1 MAKMKK
7 GTKIFLIL
15 AVVIVVIAAALIGLV
30 RVGQS
35 ALEAMTTGAASYT
48 ALERMDLANTLSV
61 SGNIQSADVKKVY
74 QEANGAGK
82 ALQVNVEVGDTV
94 AEGDVLCVFDSTDLE
109 KDYEKSRLQAE
120 QSEKSAQISLDSA
133 QNSYNT
139 GVIAQEQAVRAAKQN
154 LETMQ
159 DALTTAEEQYNDAL
173 EDYNSGKL
181 ELTLQVDAE
190 YTQAQYAYTSAK
202 KVSNDL
208 YLVMRDAENA
218 LESAQEGGDSEAI
231 EQAQQAYNAANSE
244 YQAAQVQTDNAKA
257 AFDAAR
263 EVYENKDT
271 QVESLLD
278 DYREAVTDAQENVSD
293 AEVALQEAEEQRE
306 LALHGYSNSVSS
318 AQIATDQTVTEM
330 NLADAQENIDKCTV
344 TAPAAG
350 TVTAV
355 YVNEGESNAS
365 GSLLFVIENLEELEI
380 VTSVREYD
388 IASLAVGMPAE
399 IKTDATGDT
408 VYSGQVKDIAI
419 TAQKDAYGN
428 TVSSSNAEFDVTLSV
443 DPGEGGLLVG
453 MNGRATITTNSTEGV
468 LAVLYSSLGYDENG
482 APYVMAA
489 RPQDDGTLVVE
500 KVPVETGVETDFEVE
515 VISDALAE
523 GDLILD
529 DPTAVAEGT
538 VLPAVSAQ
546 GAAQADAPAGQ
557 WQVTIG

>member
-30 RVGQS
+30 RAGQS
-35 ALEAMTTGAASYT
+35 ALQAMTTGAASYT
-48 ALERMDLANTLSV
+48 ALERMDLTNTLSV

-74 QEANGAGK
+74 QEAAGAGK

-154 LETMQ
+154 LEAMQ

-208 YLVMRDAENA
+208 YLAMREKEHAAENEPDNA
-218 LESAQEGGDSEAI
+218 E
-231 EQAQQAYNAANSE
+231 AQQEYAAARAE
-244 YQAAQVQTDNAKA
+244 YEAAQVQTDNAKA

-318 AQIATDQTVTEM
+318 AQIAADQTVTEM

-365 GSLLFVIENLEELEI
+365 GSLLFVIENLDELEI

-453 MNGRATITTNSTEGV
+453 MNGRATITTDSTEGV
-468 LAVLYSSLGYDENG
+468 LAVLYSSLGYDEDG
-482 APYVMAA
+482 APYVMVA

-538 VLPAVSAQ
+538 ILPAVSAQ

>member
-30 RVGQS
+30 RAGQS

-48 ALERMDLANTLSV
+48 ALERMDLTNTLSV

-139 GVIAQEQAVRAAKQN
+139 GVIAQEQAVRAAQQN
-154 LETMQ
+154 LEAMQ

-208 YLVMRDAENA
+208 YLAMREKEHAAENEPDNA
-218 LESAQEGGDSEAI
+218 E
-231 EQAQQAYNAANSE
+231 AQQEYAAARAE
-244 YQAAQVQTDNAKA
+244 YEAAQVQTDNAKA

-278 DYREAVTDAQENVSD
+278 DYRDAVTDAQENVSD

-318 AQIATDQTVTEM
+318 AQIAADQTVTEM

-365 GSLLFVIENLEELEI
+365 GSLLFVIENLDELEI

-453 MNGRATITTNSTEGV
+453 MNGRATITTDSTEGV
-468 LAVLYSSLGYDENG
+468 LAVLYSSLGYDEDG
-482 APYVMAA
+482 APYVMVA

-538 VLPAVSAQ
+538 ILPAVSAQ

>member
-30 RVGQS
+30 RAGQS
-35 ALEAMTTGAASYT
+35 ALQAMTTGAASYT
-48 ALERMDLANTLSV
+48 ALERMDLTNTLSV

-74 QEANGAGK
+74 QEAAGAGK

-154 LETMQ
+154 LEAMQ

-208 YLVMRDAENA
+208 YLAMREKEHAAENEPDNA
-218 LESAQEGGDSEAI
+218 E
-231 EQAQQAYNAANSE
+231 AQQEYAAARAE
-244 YQAAQVQTDNAKA
+244 YEAAQVQTDNAKA

-278 DYREAVTDAQENVSD
+278 DYRDAVTDAQENVSD

-365 GSLLFVIENLEELEI
+365 GSLLFVIENLDELEI

-453 MNGRATITTNSTEGV
+453 MNGRATITTDSTEGV

-538 VLPAVSAQ
+538 ILPAVSAQ

>member
-15 AVVIVVIAAALIGLV
+15 AVVIVAVAAALIGLV
-30 RVGQS
+30 RAGQS

-48 ALERMDLANTLSV
+48 ALERMDLTNTLSV

-139 GVIAQEQAVRAAKQN
+139 GVIAQEQAVRAAQQN
-154 LETMQ
+154 LEAMQ

-208 YLVMRDAENA
+208 YLAMREKEHAAENEPDNA
-218 LESAQEGGDSEAI
+218 E
-231 EQAQQAYNAANSE
+231 AQQEYAAARAE
-244 YQAAQVQTDNAKA
+244 YEAAQVQTDNAKA

-278 DYREAVTDAQENVSD
+278 DYRDAVTDAQENVSD

-318 AQIATDQTVTEM
+318 AQIAADQTVTEM

-365 GSLLFVIENLEELEI
+365 GSLLFVIENLDELEI

-453 MNGRATITTNSTEGV
+453 MNGRATITTDSTEGV
-468 LAVLYSSLGYDENG
+468 LAVLYSSLGYDEDG
-482 APYVMAA
+482 APYVMVA

-538 VLPAVSAQ
+538 ILPAVSAQ

>member
-15 AVVIVVIAAALIGLV
+15 AVVIVVIAAVLIGLV
-30 RVGQS
+30 RAGQS
-35 ALEAMTTGAASYT
+35 ALQAMTTGAASYT
-48 ALERMDLANTLSV
+48 ALERMDLTNTLSV

-74 QEANGAGK
+74 QEAAGAGK

-139 GVIAQEQAVRAAKQN
+139 GVIAQEQAVRAAQQN
-154 LETMQ
+154 LEAMQ

-208 YLVMRDAENA
+208 YLAMREKEHAAENEPDNA
-218 LESAQEGGDSEAI
+218 E
-231 EQAQQAYNAANSE
+231 AQQEYAAARAE
-244 YQAAQVQTDNAKA
+244 YEAAQVQTDNAKA

-278 DYREAVTDAQENVSD
+278 DYRDAVTDAQENVSD

-318 AQIATDQTVTEM
+318 AQIAADQTVTEM

-453 MNGRATITTNSTEGV
+453 MNGRATITTDSTEGV

-482 APYVMAA
+482 APYVMVA

>member
-30 RVGQS
+30 RAGQS

-48 ALERMDLANTLSV
+48 ALERMDLTNTLSV

-74 QEANGAGK
+74 QEAAGAGK

-109 KDYEKSRLQAE
+109 KNYEKSRLQAE

-154 LETMQ
+154 LEAMQ

-208 YLVMRDAENA
+208 YLAMREKEHAAENEPDNA
-218 LESAQEGGDSEAI
+218 E
-231 EQAQQAYNAANSE
+231 AQQEYAAARAE
-244 YQAAQVQTDNAKA
+244 YEAAQVQTDNAKA

-278 DYREAVTDAQENVSD
+278 DYRDAVTDAQENVSD

-318 AQIATDQTVTEM
+318 AQIAADQTVTEM

-365 GSLLFVIENLEELEI
+365 GSLLFVIENLDELEI

-453 MNGRATITTNSTEGV
+453 MNGRATITTDSTEGV
-468 LAVLYSSLGYDENG
+468 LAVLYSSLGYDEDG

-538 VLPAVSAQ
+538 ILPAVSAQ

>member
-30 RVGQS
+30 RAGQS

-48 ALERMDLANTLSV
+48 ALERMDLTNTLSV

-74 QEANGAGK
+74 QEAAGAGK

-139 GVIAQEQAVRAAKQN
+139 GVIAQEQAVRAAQQN
-154 LETMQ
+154 LEAMQ

-208 YLVMRDAENA
+208 YLAMREKEHAAENEPDNA
-218 LESAQEGGDSEAI
+218 E
-231 EQAQQAYNAANSE
+231 AQQEYAAARAE
-244 YQAAQVQTDNAKA
+244 YEAAQVQTDNAKA

-278 DYREAVTDAQENVSD
+278 DYRDAVTDAQENVSD

-306 LALHGYSNSVSS
+306 LVLHGYSNSVSS
-318 AQIATDQTVTEM
+318 AQIAADQTVTEM

-453 MNGRATITTNSTEGV
+453 MNGRATITTDSTEGV

>member
-30 RVGQS
+30 RAGQS
-35 ALEAMTTGAASYT
+35 ALQAMTTGAASYT
-48 ALERMDLANTLSV
+48 ALERMDLTNTLSV

-74 QEANGAGK
+74 QEAAGAGK

-139 GVIAQEQAVRAAKQN
+139 GVIAQEQAVRAAQQN
-154 LETMQ
+154 LEAMQ
-159 DALTTAEEQYNDAL
+159 DALTTAEEEYNDAL

-208 YLVMRDAENA
+208 YLAMRDAEHA
-218 LESAQEGGDSEAI
+218 LESATEENR
-231 EQAQQAYNAANSE
+231 EELEQAYNAANSE

-278 DYREAVTDAQENVSD
+278 DYRDAVTDAQENVSD

-453 MNGRATITTNSTEGV
+453 MNGRATITTDSTEGV
-468 LAVLYSSLGYDENG
+468 LAVLYSSLGYDEDG

-538 VLPAVSAQ
+538 ILPAVSAQ

>member
-15 AVVIVVIAAALIGLV
+15 AVVIVAVAAALIGLV
-30 RVGQS
+30 RAGQS

-48 ALERMDLANTLSV
+48 ALERMDLTNTLSV

-139 GVIAQEQAVRAAKQN
+139 GVIAQEQAVRAAQQN
-154 LETMQ
+154 LEAMQ

-208 YLVMRDAENA
+208 YLAMRDAEHA
-218 LESAQEGGDSEAI
+218 LESATEENR
-231 EQAQQAYNAANSE
+231 EELEQAYNAANSE

-278 DYREAVTDAQENVSD
+278 DYRDAVTDAQENVSD

-318 AQIATDQTVTEM
+318 AQIAADQTVTEM

-365 GSLLFVIENLEELEI
+365 GSLLFVIENLDKLEI

-453 MNGRATITTNSTEGV
+453 MNGRATITTDSTEGV

-538 VLPAVSAQ
+538 ILPAVSAQ

>member
-30 RVGQS
+30 RAGQS
-35 ALEAMTTGAASYT
+35 ALQAMTTGAASYT
-48 ALERMDLANTLSV
+48 ALERMDLTNTLSV

-154 LETMQ
+154 LEAMQ

-208 YLVMRDAENA
+208 YLAMREKEHAAENEPDNA
-218 LESAQEGGDSEAI
+218 E
-231 EQAQQAYNAANSE
+231 AQQEYAAARAE
-244 YQAAQVQTDNAKA
+244 YEAAQVQTDNAKA

-453 MNGRATITTNSTEGV
+453 MNGRATITTDSTEGV
-468 LAVLYSSLGYDENG
+468 LAVLYSSLGYDEDG

-538 VLPAVSAQ
+538 ILPAVSAQ

>member
-15 AVVIVVIAAALIGLV
+15 AVVIVVIAAVLIGLV
-30 RVGQS
+30 RAGQS
-35 ALEAMTTGAASYT
+35 ALQAMTTGAASYT
-48 ALERMDLANTLSV
+48 ALERMDLTNTLSV

-74 QEANGAGK
+74 QEAAGAGK

-154 LETMQ
+154 LEAMQ

-208 YLVMRDAENA
+208 YLAMREKEHAAENEPDNA
-218 LESAQEGGDSEAI
+218 E
-231 EQAQQAYNAANSE
+231 AQQEYAAARAE
-244 YQAAQVQTDNAKA
+244 YEAAQVQTDNAKA

-278 DYREAVTDAQENVSD
+278 DYRDAVTDAQENVSD

-318 AQIATDQTVTEM
+318 AQIAADQTVTEM

-365 GSLLFVIENLEELEI
+365 GSLLFVIENLDELEI

-453 MNGRATITTNSTEGV
+453 MNGRATITTDSTEGV
-468 LAVLYSSLGYDENG
+468 LAVLYSSLGYDEDG

-538 VLPAVSAQ
+538 ILPAVSAQ

>member
-30 RVGQS
+30 RAGQS

-48 ALERMDLANTLSV
+48 ALERMDLTNTLSV

-74 QEANGAGK
+74 QEATGAGK

-154 LETMQ
+154 LEAMQ

-208 YLVMRDAENA
+208 YLAMRDAEHA
-218 LESAQEGGDSEAI
+218 LESATEENR
-231 EQAQQAYNAANSE
+231 EELEQAYNAANSE

-278 DYREAVTDAQENVSD
+278 DYRDAVTDAQENVSD

-318 AQIATDQTVTEM
+318 AQIAADQTVTEM

-453 MNGRATITTNSTEGV
+453 MNGRATITTDSTEGV
-468 LAVLYSSLGYDENG
+468 LAVLYSSLGYDEDG

-538 VLPAVSAQ
+538 ILPAVSAQ

>member
-30 RVGQS
+30 RAGQS

-48 ALERMDLANTLSV
+48 ALERMDLTNTLSV

-74 QEANGAGK
+74 QEAAGAGK

-139 GVIAQEQAVRAAKQN
+139 GVIAQEQAVRAAQQN
-154 LETMQ
+154 LEAMQ

-208 YLVMRDAENA
+208 YLAMREAEHA
-218 LESAQEGGDSEAI
+218 LESATEENR
-231 EQAQQAYNAANSE
+231 EELEQAYNAANSE
-244 YQAAQVQTDNAKA
+244 YEAAQVQTDNAKA

-278 DYREAVTDAQENVSD
+278 DYRDAVIDAQENVSD

-318 AQIATDQTVTEM
+318 AQIAADQTVTEM

-453 MNGRATITTNSTEGV
+453 MNGRATITTDSTEGV
-468 LAVLYSSLGYDENG
+468 LAVLYSSLGYDEDG

-538 VLPAVSAQ
+538 ILPAVSAQ

>member
-15 AVVIVVIAAALIGLV
+15 AVVIVVIAAVLIGLV

-35 ALEAMTTGAASYT
+35 ALQAMTTGAASYT
-48 ALERMDLANTLSV
+48 ALERMDLTNTLSV

-74 QEANGAGK
+74 QEAAGAGK

-154 LETMQ
+154 LEAMQ

-208 YLVMRDAENA
+208 YLAMREKEHAAENEPDNA
-218 LESAQEGGDSEAI
+218 E
-231 EQAQQAYNAANSE
+231 AQQEYAAARAE
-244 YQAAQVQTDNAKA
+244 YEAAQVQTDNAKA

-453 MNGRATITTNSTEGV
+453 MNGRATITTDSTEGV
-468 LAVLYSSLGYDENG
+468 LAVLYSSLGYDEDG

-538 VLPAVSAQ
+538 ILPAVSAQ

>member
-30 RVGQS
+30 RAGQS
-35 ALEAMTTGAASYT
+35 ALQAMTTGAASYT
-48 ALERMDLANTLSV
+48 ALERMDLTNTLSV

-94 AEGDVLCVFDSTDLE
+94 AEGDVLCIFDSTDLE

-139 GVIAQEQAVRAAKQN
+139 GVIAQEQAVRAAQQN
-154 LETMQ
+154 LEAMQ

-208 YLVMRDAENA
+208 YLAMREKEHAAENEPDNA
-218 LESAQEGGDSEAI
+218 E
-231 EQAQQAYNAANSE
+231 AQQEYAAARAE
-244 YQAAQVQTDNAKA
+244 YEAAQVQTDNAKA

-318 AQIATDQTVTEM
+318 AQIAADQTVTEM

-365 GSLLFVIENLEELEI
+365 GSLLFVIENLDELEI

-453 MNGRATITTNSTEGV
+453 MNGRATITTDSTEGV
-468 LAVLYSSLGYDENG
+468 LAVLYSSLGYDEDG

>member
-30 RVGQS
+30 RAGQS
-35 ALEAMTTGAASYT
+35 ALQAMTTGAASYT
-48 ALERMDLANTLSV
+48 ALERMDLTNTLSV

-74 QEANGAGK
+74 QEAAGAGK

-154 LETMQ
+154 LEAMQ

-208 YLVMRDAENA
+208 YLAMREKEHAAENDPDNA
-218 LESAQEGGDSEAI
+218 E
-231 EQAQQAYNAANSE
+231 AQQEYAAARAE
-244 YQAAQVQTDNAKA
+244 YEAAQVQTDNAKA

-278 DYREAVTDAQENVSD
+278 DYRDAVTDAQENVSD

-318 AQIATDQTVTEM
+318 AQIAADQTVTEM

-365 GSLLFVIENLEELEI
+365 GSLLFVIENLDELEI

-453 MNGRATITTNSTEGV
+453 MNGRATITTDSTEGV
-468 LAVLYSSLGYDENG
+468 LAVLYSSLGYDEDG

-538 VLPAVSAQ
+538 ILPAVSAQ

>member
-30 RVGQS
+30 RAGQS
-35 ALEAMTTGAASYT
+35 ALQAMTTGAASYT
-48 ALERMDLANTLSV
+48 ALERMDLTNTLSV

-154 LETMQ
+154 LEAMQ

-208 YLVMRDAENA
+208 YLAMREKEHAAENEPDNA
-218 LESAQEGGDSEAI
+218 E
-231 EQAQQAYNAANSE
+231 AQQEYAAARAE
-244 YQAAQVQTDNAKA
+244 YEAAQVQTDNAKA

-318 AQIATDQTVTEM
+318 AQIAADQTVTEM

-365 GSLLFVIENLEELEI
+365 GSLLFVIENLDELEI

-453 MNGRATITTNSTEGV
+453 MNGRATITTDSTEGV
-468 LAVLYSSLGYDENG
+468 LAVLYSSLGYDEDG

-538 VLPAVSAQ
+538 ILPAVSAQ

>member
-48 ALERMDLANTLSV
+48 ALERMDLTNTLSV

-74 QEANGAGK
+74 QEAAGAGK

-154 LETMQ
+154 LEAMQ
-159 DALTTAEEQYNDAL
+159 DALTTAEEEYNDAL

-208 YLVMRDAENA
+208 YLAMRDAEHA
-218 LESAQEGGDSEAI
+218 LESATEENR
-231 EQAQQAYNAANSE
+231 EELEQAYNAANSE

-318 AQIATDQTVTEM
+318 AQIAADQTVTEM

-453 MNGRATITTNSTEGV
+453 MNGRATITTDSTEGV
-468 LAVLYSSLGYDENG
+468 LAVLYSSLGYDEDG

-538 VLPAVSAQ
+538 ILPAVSAQ

>member
-30 RVGQS
+30 RAGQS
-35 ALEAMTTGAASYT
+35 ALQAMTTGAASYT
-48 ALERMDLANTLSV
+48 ALERMDLTNTLSV

-74 QEANGAGK
+74 QEAAGAGK

-154 LETMQ
+154 LEAMQ

-208 YLVMRDAENA
+208 YLAMRDAEHA
-218 LESAQEGGDSEAI
+218 LESATEENR
-231 EQAQQAYNAANSE
+231 EELERAYNAANSE

-278 DYREAVTDAQENVSD
+278 DYRDAVTDAQENVSD

-365 GSLLFVIENLEELEI
+365 GSLLFVIENLDELEI

-453 MNGRATITTNSTEGV
+453 MNGRATITTDSTEGV
-468 LAVLYSSLGYDENG
+468 LAVLYSSLGYDEDG
-482 APYVMAA
+482 APYVMVA

>member
-30 RVGQS
+30 RAGQS
-35 ALEAMTTGAASYT
+35 ALQAMTTGAASYT
-48 ALERMDLANTLSV
+48 ALERMDLTNTLSV

-74 QEANGAGK
+74 QEAAGAGK

-154 LETMQ
+154 LEAMQ

-208 YLVMRDAENA
+208 YLAMRDAEHA
-218 LESAQEGGDSEAI
+218 LESATEENR
-231 EQAQQAYNAANSE
+231 EELERAYNAANSE

-278 DYREAVTDAQENVSD
+278 DYRDAVTDAQENVSD

-318 AQIATDQTVTEM
+318 AQIAADQTVTEM

-453 MNGRATITTNSTEGV
+453 MNGRATITTDSTEGV

>member
-30 RVGQS
+30 RAGQS
-35 ALEAMTTGAASYT
+35 ALQAMTTGAASYT
-48 ALERMDLANTLSV
+48 ALERMDLTNTLSV

-74 QEANGAGK
+74 QEAAGAGK

-139 GVIAQEQAVRAAKQN
+139 GVIAQEQAVRAAQQN
-154 LETMQ
+154 LEAMQ
-159 DALTTAEEQYNDAL
+159 DALTTAEEEYNDAL

-208 YLVMRDAENA
+208 YLAMREKEHAAENEPDNA
-218 LESAQEGGDSEAI
+218 E
-231 EQAQQAYNAANSE
+231 AQQEYAAARAE
-244 YQAAQVQTDNAKA
+244 YEAAQVQTDNAKA

-278 DYREAVTDAQENVSD
+278 DYRDAVTDAQENVSD

-318 AQIATDQTVTEM
+318 AQIAADQTVTEM

-365 GSLLFVIENLEELEI
+365 GSLLFVIENLDELEI

-453 MNGRATITTNSTEGV
+453 MNGRATITTDSTEGV
-468 LAVLYSSLGYDENG
+468 LAVLYSSLGYDEDG

-538 VLPAVSAQ
+538 ILPAVSAQ

>member
-30 RVGQS
+30 RAGQS
-35 ALEAMTTGAASYT
+35 ALQAMTTGAASYT
-48 ALERMDLANTLSV
+48 ALERMDLTNTLSV

-74 QEANGAGK
+74 QEAAGAGK

-154 LETMQ
+154 LEAMQ

-208 YLVMRDAENA
+208 YLAMREKEHAAENEPDNA
-218 LESAQEGGDSEAI
+218 E
-231 EQAQQAYNAANSE
+231 AQQEYAAARAE
-244 YQAAQVQTDNAKA
+244 YEAAQVQTDNAKA

-278 DYREAVTDAQENVSD
+278 DYRDAVTDAQENVSD

-453 MNGRATITTNSTEGV
+453 MNGRATITTDSTEGV
-468 LAVLYSSLGYDENG
+468 LAVLYSSLGYDEDG
-482 APYVMAA
+482 APYVMVA

-538 VLPAVSAQ
+538 ILPAVSAQ

>member
-30 RVGQS
+30 RAGQS
-35 ALEAMTTGAASYT
+35 ALQAMTTGAASYT
-48 ALERMDLANTLSV
+48 ALERMDLTNTLSV

-74 QEANGAGK
+74 QEAAGAGK

-154 LETMQ
+154 LEAMQ

-208 YLVMRDAENA
+208 YLAMRDAEHA
-218 LESAQEGGDSEAI
+218 LESATEENR
-231 EQAQQAYNAANSE
+231 EELEQAYNAANSE

-482 APYVMAA
+482 APYVMVA

-538 VLPAVSAQ
+538 ILPAVSAQ

>member
-15 AVVIVVIAAALIGLV
+15 AVVIVVIAAVLIGLV
-30 RVGQS
+30 RAGQS
-35 ALEAMTTGAASYT
+35 ALQAMTTGAASYT
-48 ALERMDLANTLSV
+48 ALERMDLTNTLSV

-74 QEANGAGK
+74 QEAAGAGK

-154 LETMQ
+154 LEAMQ

-208 YLVMRDAENA
+208 YLAMREKEHAAENEPDNA
-218 LESAQEGGDSEAI
+218 E
-231 EQAQQAYNAANSE
+231 AQQEYAAARAE
-244 YQAAQVQTDNAKA
+244 YEAAQVQTDNAKA

-318 AQIATDQTVTEM
+318 AQIAADQTVTEM

-365 GSLLFVIENLEELEI
+365 GSLLFVIENLDELEI

-453 MNGRATITTNSTEGV
+453 MNGRATITTDSTEGV

-482 APYVMAA
+482 SPYVMAA

-538 VLPAVSAQ
+538 ILPAVSAQ

>member
-30 RVGQS
+30 RAGQS
-35 ALEAMTTGAASYT
+35 ALQAMTTGAASYT
-48 ALERMDLANTLSV
+48 ALERMDLTNTLSV

-74 QEANGAGK
+74 QEAAGAGK

-154 LETMQ
+154 LEAMQ

-208 YLVMRDAENA
+208 YLAMREKEHAAENEPDNA
-218 LESAQEGGDSEAI
+218 E
-231 EQAQQAYNAANSE
+231 AQQEYAAARAE
-244 YQAAQVQTDNAKA
+244 YEAAQVQTDNAKA

-278 DYREAVTDAQENVSD
+278 DYRDAVTDAQENVSD

-318 AQIATDQTVTEM
+318 AQIAADQTVTEM

-365 GSLLFVIENLEELEI
+365 GSLLFVIENLDELEI

-453 MNGRATITTNSTEGV
+453 MNGRATITTDSTEGV

-482 APYVMAA
+482 SPYVMAA

-538 VLPAVSAQ
+538 ILPAVSAQ

>member
-15 AVVIVVIAAALIGLV
+15 AVVIVAVAAALIGLV
-30 RVGQS
+30 RAGQS
-35 ALEAMTTGAASYT
+35 ALQAMTTGAASYT
-48 ALERMDLANTLSV
+48 ALERMDLTNTLSV

-74 QEANGAGK
+74 QEATGAGK

-154 LETMQ
+154 LEAMQ

-208 YLVMRDAENA
+208 YLAMRDAEHA
-218 LESAQEGGDSEAI
+218 LESATEENR
-231 EQAQQAYNAANSE
+231 EELEQAYNAANSE

-278 DYREAVTDAQENVSD
+278 DYRDAVTDAQENVSD

-318 AQIATDQTVTEM
+318 AQIAADQTVTEM

-453 MNGRATITTNSTEGV
+453 MNGRATITTDSTEGV
-468 LAVLYSSLGYDENG
+468 LAVLYSSLGYDEDG

-538 VLPAVSAQ
+538 ILPAVSAQ

>member
-208 YLVMRDAENA
+208 YLAMRDAEHA
-218 LESAQEGGDSEAI
+218 LESATEENR
-231 EQAQQAYNAANSE
+231 EELEQAYNAANSE

-318 AQIATDQTVTEM
+318 AQIAADQTVTEM

-453 MNGRATITTNSTEGV
+453 MNGRATITTDSTEGV
-468 LAVLYSSLGYDENG
+468 LAVLYSSLGYDEDG

>member
-30 RVGQS
+30 RAGQS
-35 ALEAMTTGAASYT
+35 ALQAMTTGAASYT
-48 ALERMDLANTLSV
+48 ALERMDLTNTLSV

-74 QEANGAGK
+74 QEAAGAGK

-154 LETMQ
+154 LEAMQ

-208 YLVMRDAENA
+208 YLAMREKEHAAENEPDNA
-218 LESAQEGGDSEAI
+218 E
-231 EQAQQAYNAANSE
+231 AQQEYAAARAE
-244 YQAAQVQTDNAKA
+244 YEAAQAQTDNAKA

-278 DYREAVTDAQENVSD
+278 DYRDAVTDAQENVSD

-453 MNGRATITTNSTEGV
+453 MNGRATITTDSTEGV
-468 LAVLYSSLGYDENG
+468 LAVLYSSLGYDEDG

-538 VLPAVSAQ
+538 ILPAVSAQ

>member
-30 RVGQS
+30 RAGQS
-35 ALEAMTTGAASYT
+35 ALQAMTTGAASYT
-48 ALERMDLANTLSV
+48 ALERMDLTNTLSV

-74 QEANGAGK
+74 QEAAGAGK

-154 LETMQ
+154 LEAMQ
-159 DALTTAEEQYNDAL
+159 DALTTAEEEYNDAL

-208 YLVMRDAENA
+208 YLAMRDAEHA
-218 LESAQEGGDSEAI
+218 LESATEENR
-231 EQAQQAYNAANSE
+231 EELEQAYNAANSE

-278 DYREAVTDAQENVSD
+278 DYRDAVTDAQENVSD

-318 AQIATDQTVTEM
+318 AQIAADQTVTEM

-408 VYSGQVKDIAI
+408 VFSGQVKDIAI

-453 MNGRATITTNSTEGV
+453 MNGRATITTDSTEGV

-482 APYVMAA
+482 APYVMVA

-538 VLPAVSAQ
+538 ILPAVSAQ

>member
-15 AVVIVVIAAALIGLV
+15 AVVIVVIAAVLIGLV
-30 RVGQS
+30 RAGQS
-35 ALEAMTTGAASYT
+35 ALQAMTTGAASYT
-48 ALERMDLANTLSV
+48 ALERMDLTNTLSV

-74 QEANGAGK
+74 QEAAGAGK

-154 LETMQ
+154 LEAMQ

-208 YLVMRDAENA
+208 YLAMRDAEHA
-218 LESAQEGGDSEAI
+218 LESATEENR
-231 EQAQQAYNAANSE
+231 EELEQAYNAANSE

-318 AQIATDQTVTEM
+318 AQIAADQTVTEM

-453 MNGRATITTNSTEGV
+453 MNGRATITTDSTEGV

-538 VLPAVSAQ
+538 ILPAVSAQ

>member
-30 RVGQS
+30 RAGQS
-35 ALEAMTTGAASYT
+35 ALQAMTTGAASYT
-48 ALERMDLANTLSV
+48 ALERMDLTNTLSV

-74 QEANGAGK
+74 QEATGAGK

-154 LETMQ
+154 LEAMQ

-208 YLVMRDAENA
+208 YLAMREKEHAAENEPDNA
-218 LESAQEGGDSEAI
+218 E
-231 EQAQQAYNAANSE
+231 AQQEYAAARAE
-244 YQAAQVQTDNAKA
+244 YEAAQVQTDNAKA

-278 DYREAVTDAQENVSD
+278 DYRDAVTDAQENVSD

-365 GSLLFVIENLEELEI
+365 GSLLFVIENLDELEI

-453 MNGRATITTNSTEGV
+453 MNGRATITTDSTEGV
-468 LAVLYSSLGYDENG
+468 LAVLYSSLGYDEDG

-538 VLPAVSAQ
+538 ILPAVSAQ

>member
-15 AVVIVVIAAALIGLV
+15 AVVIVVIAAVLIGLV
-30 RVGQS
+30 RAGQS
-35 ALEAMTTGAASYT
+35 ALQAMTTGAASYT
-48 ALERMDLANTLSV
+48 ALERMDLTNTLSV

-74 QEANGAGK
+74 QEAAGAGK

-154 LETMQ
+154 LEAMQ

-208 YLVMRDAENA
+208 YLAMRDAEHA
-218 LESAQEGGDSEAI
+218 LESATEENR
-231 EQAQQAYNAANSE
+231 EELEQAYNAANSE

-278 DYREAVTDAQENVSD
+278 DYRDAVTDAQENVSD

-318 AQIATDQTVTEM
+318 AQIAADQTVTEM

-453 MNGRATITTNSTEGV
+453 MNGRATITTDSTEGV

-538 VLPAVSAQ
+538 ILPAVSAQ

>member
-30 RVGQS
+30 RAGQS

-48 ALERMDLANTLSV
+48 ALERMDLTNTLSV

-74 QEANGAGK
+74 QEAAGAGK

-154 LETMQ
+154 LEAMQ
-159 DALTTAEEQYNDAL
+159 DALTTAEEEYNDAL

-208 YLVMRDAENA
+208 YLAMRDAEHA
-218 LESAQEGGDSEAI
+218 LESATEENR
-231 EQAQQAYNAANSE
+231 EELEQAYNAANSE

-453 MNGRATITTNSTEGV
+453 MNGRATITTDSTEGV
-468 LAVLYSSLGYDENG
+468 LAVLYSSLGYDEDG

>member
-30 RVGQS
+30 RAGQS
-35 ALEAMTTGAASYT
+35 ALQAMTTGAASYT
-48 ALERMDLANTLSV
+48 ALERMDLTNTLSV

-74 QEANGAGK
+74 QEAAGAGK

-154 LETMQ
+154 LEAMQ

-208 YLVMRDAENA
+208 YLAMREKEHAAENEPDNA
-218 LESAQEGGDSEAI
+218 E
-231 EQAQQAYNAANSE
+231 AQQEYAAARAE
-244 YQAAQVQTDNAKA
+244 YEAAQVQTDNAKA

-365 GSLLFVIENLEELEI
+365 GSLLFVIENLDELEI

-453 MNGRATITTNSTEGV
+453 MNGRATITTDSTEGV
-468 LAVLYSSLGYDENG
+468 LAVLYSSLGYDEDG

-538 VLPAVSAQ
+538 ILPAVSAQ

>member
-30 RVGQS
+30 RAGQS
-35 ALEAMTTGAASYT
+35 ALQAMTTGAASYT
-48 ALERMDLANTLSV
+48 ALERMDLTNTLSV

-74 QEANGAGK
+74 QEAAGAGK

-139 GVIAQEQAVRAAKQN
+139 GVIAQEQAVRAAQQN
-154 LETMQ
+154 LEAMQ
-159 DALTTAEEQYNDAL
+159 DALTTAEEEYNDAL

-208 YLVMRDAENA
+208 YLAMRDAEHA
-218 LESAQEGGDSEAI
+218 LESATEENR
-231 EQAQQAYNAANSE
+231 EELEQAYNAANSE

-318 AQIATDQTVTEM
+318 AQIAADQTVTEM

-453 MNGRATITTNSTEGV
+453 MNGRATITTDSTEGV
-468 LAVLYSSLGYDENG
+468 LAVLYSSLGYDEDG

-538 VLPAVSAQ
+538 ILPAVSAQ

>member
-30 RVGQS
+30 RAGQS
-35 ALEAMTTGAASYT
+35 ALQAMTTGAASYT
-48 ALERMDLANTLSV
+48 ALERMDLTNTLSV

-74 QEANGAGK
+74 QEAAGAGK

-154 LETMQ
+154 LEAMQ

-208 YLVMRDAENA
+208 YLAMRDAEHA
-218 LESAQEGGDSEAI
+218 LESATEENR
-231 EQAQQAYNAANSE
+231 EELEQAYNAANSE

-278 DYREAVTDAQENVSD
+278 DYRDAVTDAQENVSD

-318 AQIATDQTVTEM
+318 AQIAADQTVTEM

-365 GSLLFVIENLEELEI
+365 GSLLFVIENLDELEI

-453 MNGRATITTNSTEGV
+453 MNGRATITTDSTEGV

-538 VLPAVSAQ
+538 ILPAVSAQ

>member
-15 AVVIVVIAAALIGLV
+15 AVVIVAIAAALIGLV
-30 RVGQS
+30 RAGQS
-35 ALEAMTTGAASYT
+35 ALQAMTTGAASYT
-48 ALERMDLANTLSV
+48 ALERMDLTNTLSV

-74 QEANGAGK
+74 QEATGAGK

-154 LETMQ
+154 LEAMQ

-208 YLVMRDAENA
+208 YLAMRDAEHA
-218 LESAQEGGDSEAI
+218 LESATEENR
-231 EQAQQAYNAANSE
+231 EELEQAYNAANSE

-278 DYREAVTDAQENVSD
+278 DYRDAVTDAQENVSD

-318 AQIATDQTVTEM
+318 AQIAADQTVTEM

-365 GSLLFVIENLEELEI
+365 GSLLFVIENLDELEI

-453 MNGRATITTNSTEGV
+453 MNGRATITTDSTEGV
-468 LAVLYSSLGYDENG
+468 LAVLYSSLGYDEDG

-546 GAAQADAPAGQ
+546 GEAQADAPAGQ

>member
-30 RVGQS
+30 RAGQS
-35 ALEAMTTGAASYT
+35 ALQAMTTGAASYT
-48 ALERMDLANTLSV
+48 ALERMDLTNTLSV

-74 QEANGAGK
+74 QEATGAGK

-139 GVIAQEQAVRAAKQN
+139 GVIAQEQAVRAAQQN
-154 LETMQ
+154 LEAMQ

-208 YLVMRDAENA
+208 YLAMREAEHA
-218 LESAQEGGDSEAI
+218 LESATEENR
-231 EQAQQAYNAANSE
+231 EELEQAYNAANSE

-318 AQIATDQTVTEM
+318 AQIAADQTVTEM

-365 GSLLFVIENLEELEI
+365 GSLLFVIENLDELEI

-453 MNGRATITTNSTEGV
+453 MNGRATITTDSTEGV
-468 LAVLYSSLGYDENG
+468 LAVLYSSLGYDEDG

-538 VLPAVSAQ
+538 ILPAVSAQ

>member
-30 RVGQS
+30 RAGQS

-48 ALERMDLANTLSV
+48 ALERMDLTNTLSV

-74 QEANGAGK
+74 QEATGAGK

-154 LETMQ
+154 LEAMQ

-208 YLVMRDAENA
+208 YLAMREKEHAAENEPDNA
-218 LESAQEGGDSEAI
+218 E
-231 EQAQQAYNAANSE
+231 AQQEYAAARAE
-244 YQAAQVQTDNAKA
+244 YEAAQVQTDNAKA

-318 AQIATDQTVTEM
+318 AQIAADQTVTEM

-453 MNGRATITTNSTEGV
+453 MNGRATITTDSTEGV
-468 LAVLYSSLGYDENG
+468 LAVLYSSLGYDEDG
-482 APYVMAA
+482 APYVMVA

-538 VLPAVSAQ
+538 ILPAVSAQ

>member
-30 RVGQS
+30 RAGQS
-35 ALEAMTTGAASYT
+35 ALQAMTTGAASYT
-48 ALERMDLANTLSV
+48 ALERMDLTNTLSV

-74 QEANGAGK
+74 QEAAGAGK

-154 LETMQ
+154 LEAMQ

-208 YLVMRDAENA
+208 YLAMRDAEHA
-218 LESAQEGGDSEAI
+218 LESATEENR
-231 EQAQQAYNAANSE
+231 EELEQAYNAANSE

-278 DYREAVTDAQENVSD
+278 DYRDAVTDAQENVSD

-318 AQIATDQTVTEM
+318 AQIAADQTVTEM

-453 MNGRATITTNSTEGV
+453 MNGRATITTDSTEGV
-468 LAVLYSSLGYDENG
+468 LAVLYSSLGYDEDG
-482 APYVMAA
+482 APYVMVA

-538 VLPAVSAQ
+538 ILPAVSAQ